1 MIHMILMKEMTE
13 LLNIELEAV
22 KRKVVIVLLY

>member
-1 MIHMILMKEMTE
+1 MIRMILMKEMTE

>member
-1 MIHMILMKEMTE
+1 MIRMILMKEMTE
-13 LLNIELEAV
+13 LLNIELEEV